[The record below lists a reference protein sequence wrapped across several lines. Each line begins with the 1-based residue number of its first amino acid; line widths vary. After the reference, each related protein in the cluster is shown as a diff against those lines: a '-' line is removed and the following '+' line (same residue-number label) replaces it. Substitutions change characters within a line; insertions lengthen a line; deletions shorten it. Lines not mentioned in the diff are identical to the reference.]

1 MGEKTEA
8 GYEVSIP
15 VFEGPMD
22 LLLHLVTKNRIDI
35 HDIPIHEIT
44 DQYLAYLEK
53 AKAFD
58 LNLGSQFFAM
68 AATLILIKSRM
79 LLPKKRQ
86 EEMDETDDPRQ
97 ELARSLEE
105 FKEMK
110 EMRARLEG
118 LLEASSPYRMREPTE
133 LVSSLYAGR
142 ISMARLTAAFF
153 SLFDEE
159 EEKEERILQ
168 AEEVTFDEKADSLR
182 NFLAGG
188 RWAPLMQF
196 FRRQKSRMAL
206 AVSLVA
212 LLELVRVGEIV
223 LDETAEGFVMR
234 LALERR

>member
-1 MGEKTEA
+1 MGEESEA

-182 NFLAGG
+182 NFLSGG
-188 RWAPLMQF
+188 RWASLMQF

>member
-1 MGEKTEA
+1 MGEETEA

-182 NFLAGG
+182 NFLSGG

-196 FRRQKSRMAL
+196 FRRQKSRIAL

>member
-1 MGEKTEA
+1 MGEETEA

-182 NFLAGG
+182 NFLSGG
-188 RWAPLMQF
+188 RWVPLMQF

>member
-1 MGEKTEA
+1 MGEETEA

-182 NFLAGG
+182 NFLSGG

-196 FRRQKSRMAL
+196 FRRQKSRLAL

>member
-1 MGEKTEA
+1 MGEETEA

-182 NFLAGG
+182 NFLSGG

-234 LALERR
+234 LALER